1 MMRTHR
7 HTDVDKDRAH
17 LYPHTDFQ
25 LAIRRTTWLCARP
38 LAYEG
43 AHERAHE
50 HGAVETRWWVL
61 HRAITRSC
69 SPVQHSSF
77 HLFLLLLPRPRNVC
91 SACIHAVMSKRY
103 STYLRDVSRMQM
115 SHQGISIGL
124 RILGWFSRTSGKC
137 PRSPPIYSRLCSD
150 GYRW

>member
-1 MMRTHR
+1 MWIRIGPISIRTR
-7 HTDVDKDRAH
+7 IFSSRSVGRLGFVLDPWPT
-17 LYPHTDFQ
+17 
-25 LAIRRTTWLCARP
+25 RP
-38 LAYEG
+38 R

-137 PRSPPIYSRLCSD
+137 PRSPPIYSPLCSD